1 MLPGREGLDRSEGCA
16 SPMAKAEAT
25 PEQQTQVEMRQAQ
38 EAALIGRILAG
49 ERNCFHDLI
58 RPYERRIYVTVFSM
72 VRNAGE
78 AEEIVQETMLKA
90 YRSLS
95 GFRGESKFSS
105 WLTAI
110 ALNEARACLR
120 KAGRQDTFSVDAEF
134 ENEEGECQPFQLRDW
149 REIPLEMLERNNLA
163 RLLQDAIQELPEKYR
178 TVFVLRDVEE
188 MSIEETARLLGLE
201 PGNVKIRL
209 HRARMMLQNR
219 LAPALQRENPARRG
233 IWAFLR
239 RRP

>member
-1 MLPGREGLDRSEGCA
+1 
-16 SPMAKAEAT
+16 MAKAEAT
-25 PEQQTQVEMRQAQ
+25 PEQQTQVEVRQAL
-38 EAALIGRILAG
+38 ETALIGRILAG

-58 RPYERRIYVTVFSM
+58 RPYERRVYVTVFSM

-90 YRSLS
+90 YRSLHS
-95 GFRGESKFSS
+95 FRGESKFSS

-120 KAGRQDTFSVDAEF
+120 KAGKSTMVFLD
-134 ENEEGECQPFQLRDW
+134 EEGDDGEGACQPFQLRDW

-163 RLLQDAIQELPEKYR
+163 GLLQDAIQAVPEKYR

-188 MSIEETARLLGLE
+188 MSIEETAHLLGLE

-209 HRARMMLQNR
+209 HRARMMLQKT
-219 LAPALQRENPARRG
+219 LAPLVQQASPSQRG
-233 IWAFLR
+233 MWAFLR

>member
-1 MLPGREGLDRSEGCA
+1 MVEIVP
-16 SPMAKAEAT
+16 T
-25 PEQQTQVEMRQAQ
+25 PEMQASQDLRQAQ
-38 EAALIGRILAG
+38 EAEQITRIVAG
-49 ERNCFHDLI
+49 EKNLFHDLI
-58 RPYERRIYVTVFSM
+58 RPYERRIYVTAFSM

-90 YRSLS
+90 YRGLHS
-95 GFRGESKFSS
+95 FRGESKFSS

-120 KAGRQDTFSVDAEF
+120 KTGKSSMVFLD
-134 ENEEGECQPFQLRDW
+134 EEGDDGEGACQPFQLRDW

-163 RLLQDAIQELPEKYR
+163 GLLQDAIQALPEKYR

-188 MSIEETARLLGLE
+188 MSIEETAHLLGLE

-209 HRARMMLQNR
+209 HRARMMLQKT
-219 LAPALQRENPARRG
+219 LAPVLQQASPAQRG
-233 IWAFLR
+233 MWAFLR

>member
-1 MLPGREGLDRSEGCA
+1 M
-16 SPMAKAEAT
+16 MKTEAT
-25 PEQQTQVEMRQAQ
+25 PELQTQMEMRLAQ
-38 EAALIGRILAG
+38 ETALIGRILAG
-49 ERNCFHDLI
+49 ERDCFHDLI
-58 RPYERRIYVTVFSM
+58 RPYERRIYIVVFSM

-78 AEEIVQETMLKA
+78 AEEIVQEIMLKA
-90 YRSLS
+90 YRNLS
-95 GFRGESKFSS
+95 GFRAESRFSS

-120 KAGRQDTFSVDAEF
+120 KAGRQETVSVDAEY
-134 ENEEGECQPFQLRDW
+134 ENDEGECQPFQLRDW
-149 REIPLEMLERNNLA
+149 REIPSEALERKNVA
-163 RLLQDAIQELPEKYR
+163 ELLQAAIQELPEKYR

-219 LAPALQRENPARRG
+219 LAPALQTAQPARRS